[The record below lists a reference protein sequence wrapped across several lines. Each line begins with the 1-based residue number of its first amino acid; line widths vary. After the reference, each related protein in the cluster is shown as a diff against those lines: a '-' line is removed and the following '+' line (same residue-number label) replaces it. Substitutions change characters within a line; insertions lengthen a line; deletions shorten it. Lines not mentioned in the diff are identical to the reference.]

1 MNEKLNNAEWSFVQE
16 TGCLTITGTGKM
28 QNWTEH
34 QERPWEEIRDEIR
47 RVRIC
52 TGLESVGDCAFQN
65 CTSLEE
71 VELPETLVYLGV
83 YSFRGCT
90 ALKDVKLPE
99 GIRIICAKA
108 FHNCTAL
115 EKVEL
120 PVSLKNIDMRAFA
133 KDEALH
139 TVIYHGTAAQWEK
152 ILISGT
158 ASDNQYLL
166 AAERKCLKEEPAGY
180 RETHDN
186 PVADRYEEMVDCVK
200 KALSYG
206 GDGNL
211 YFLTPDLTE
220 PGIRAKCGDC
230 TLVVFPNGKTM
241 MIDAGYIACSAHIIS
256 LLEDLGLHHL
266 DYFVLSHAHDD
277 HAGGALAVAQYLYEH
292 GEGIDACYR
301 SSYIASSKQ
310 APLFEE
316 YLKQKGTHIYENV
329 LAGYQWTIGDVRIT
343 AYHPTTEDLEKCV
356 GNDESVNNVSILM
369 KFVYGRSKYLTGGDL
384 YLGMEEKLAQQYGEL
399 LKADVM
405 KSNHHGTYTSNG
417 QKWLQTV
424 QPNAIITDAEDIGNA
439 LLAEYAA
446 EHGINY
452 YSAGVQGLILLR
464 MSRIEY
470 EIQCQTGDC
479 L

>member
-1 MNEKLNNAEWSFVQE
+1 MNGKLNNVEWSFVQE

-71 VELPETLVYLGV
+71 LELPEMLVYLGV

-115 EKVEL
+115 EKIEL
-120 PVSLKNIDMRAFA
+120 PASLRNIDMRAFA

-139 TVIYHGTAAQWEK
+139 TVIYHGTEAQWEK
-152 ILISGT
+152 I
-158 ASDNQYLL
+158 
-166 AAERKCLKEEPAGY
+166 
-180 RETHDN
+180 
-186 PVADRYEEMVDCVK
+186 PVADRYEEMADCVK

-230 TLVVFPNGKTM
+230 TLVIFPNGRTM

-256 LLEDLGLHHL
+256 LLENLGLYHL

-292 GEGIDACYR
+292 GGGIDVYYR

>member
-1 MNEKLNNAEWSFVQE
+1 MNEKLNNVEWSFTQE

-28 QNWTEH
+28 QNWAEH

-52 TGLESVGDCAFQN
+52 VGMESVGDCAFQN
-65 CTSLEE
+65 CTSLKE

-90 ALKDVKLPE
+90 ALRDVKLPE
-99 GIRIICAKA
+99 GICIICAKA
-108 FHNCTAL
+108 FHNCSAL

-139 TVIYHGTAAQWEK
+139 TVIYHGTEAQWEK

-166 AAERKCLKEEPAGY
+166 AAERRCLKEEPAGY
-180 RETHDN
+180 QKTNDN
-186 PVADRYEEMVDCVK
+186 SVADHYEEMVYCVK

-220 PGIRAKCGDC
+220 AGIRAKCGDC
-230 TLVVFPNGKTM
+230 TLVVFPNGKIM

-256 LLEDLGLHHL
+256 LL
-266 DYFVLSHAHDD
+266 
-277 HAGGALAVAQYLYEH
+277 
-292 GEGIDACYR
+292 
-301 SSYIASSKQ
+301 
-310 APLFEE
+310 
-316 YLKQKGTHIYENV
+316 
-329 LAGYQWTIGDVRIT
+329 
-343 AYHPTTEDLEKCV
+343 EDLEKCV

-384 YLGMEEKLAQQYGEL
+384 YIEMEEKLAEQYGDL

-446 EHGINY
+446 EHGIKY
-452 YSAGVQGLILLR
+452 YSAGIQGLILLR

-470 EIQCQTGDC
+470 EIQCQTGDY